1 MATWNRS
8 PWGTG
13 YDYRERM
20 LTCQCRGRKC
30 GACLLAVG
38 MLRNLKGDRWGTAA
52 ARRDHAQR
60 PKKFWL

>member
-1 MATWNRS
+1 MAKWNRS

-20 LTCQCRGRKC
+20 LTCQCRRKC

-52 ARRDHAQR
+52 ARRFNGKER
-60 PKKFWL
+60 FRF